1 MQARKTSRSSL
12 SSWWAAVRAVHADS
26 RRGEWS
32 QWVDHQDGR
41 LPTRRS
47 LYVVG
52 GKSAGVSSRRA
63 ASARL
68 RKSAVSSSSMS
79 SSQRHGR
86 TVRSDRGFETD
97 HGLPASP
104 HRGTDAG
111 PAADPGDGTRAALP
125 AREARRGH
133 GARLRPAAAA
143 RGGVA
148 GTTEAPDHAGVVGG
162 FCGAGG
168 QLPVRFQASV
178 SLSGS
183 ATFSAVLPS
192 PTSVKVMITSVK
204 GQSSSLRYLLSCLSV
219 VPLQWG
225 LLQARTDEVEC
236 WRGAEERATAAG
248 RALPE
253 DLSALPPL
261 SRWPGC
267 ARPGTAPTAVSA
279 RGRSTTPRISTSAGP
294 RAGPG
299 SHGWAP
305 PSRPRSRDTGPSA
318 GRSSSGVRPGPPV
331 GGLSPDVIAG
341 QGAHRPGHVRAGQ
354 LRVGC
359 APGGQHGASA
369 GRKPAG
375 ARRESHLAAATTRR
389 CSPRR
394 SCMRG

>member
-1 MQARKTSRSSL
+1 MDNCQLAIRSATALRLVLICRSSMSSQALSAAVMQARKTSRSSL

-236 WRGAEERATAAG
+236 RRGAEERATAAG

-253 DLSALPPL
+253 DLSALPP
-261 SRWPGC
+261 RADGPAVPGP
-267 ARPGTAPTAVSA
+267 ARRLRPYLRAGDRPLPGSPPRQV
-279 RGRSTTPRISTSAGP
+279 RGRGLDRMGGHH

-299 SHGWAP
+299 P
-305 PSRPRSRDTGPSA
+305 VTP
-318 GRSSSGVRPGPPV
+318 GR
-331 GGLSPDVIAG
+331 A
-341 QGAHRPGHVRAGQ
+341 
-354 LRVGC
+354 
-359 APGGQHGASA
+359 
-369 GRKPAG
+369 
-375 ARRESHLAAATTRR
+375 LAAAAAASARDR
-389 CSPRR
+389 P
-394 SCMRG
+394 